1 MASRAVGSTGS
12 SDRRRLREPRRVP
25 RVAAPVTAAAT
36 HHAVRQSGPTASA
49 STPARTNPGPGPALT
64 VAWADADR
72 APLTA
77 RATSTTRAGEA
88 APAPALPRTTPAANH
103 GTLVADATTPAP
115 RVPRVPAAPT
125 TARGRFWQT
134 TSEATAPTQ

>member
-1 MASRAVGSTGS
+1 MRA
-12 SDRRRLREPRRVP
+12 LRSVA
-25 RVAAPVTAAAT
+25 RVAAAVTAAAT

-64 VAWADADR
+64 VAWADAER

-103 GTLVADATTPAP
+103 GTVVADATTLAP
-115 RVPRVPAAPT
+115 MVPIVPATTT
-125 TARGRFWQT
+125 TARGRC
-134 TSEATAPTQ
+134 